1 MARILAVDDERAIL
15 DALARVLGRDG
26 HEVVRAAD
34 PTAVPGM
41 DLSRF
46 DLVLC
51 DVMMPGLDGFE
62 LVRQIRPDFDGP
74 IVFLTARVAEEDA
87 VAAYG
92 LGADDY
98 VRNKPFGAAE
108 LRAKVA
114 AHLRRER
121 RPRSHALSFGEVR
134 IDLGARALAVGGEA
148 VPLTPT
154 EYAICEYLA
163 RHPGQV
169 SEPARRSARRCSA
182 GERRR
187 RRGHIHAGQPRPE
200 ETSEAGA
207 DPIATV
213 WGWGTGGSSED
224 RGARSGML
232 SFVIARYFAYAFAAV
247 ATAWLASFMVLSAAI
262 NAGFVYEA
270 SWGPANAREVAEGL
284 ARDGVCEQQD
294 VPTAYRYLI
303 LNKDG
308 YVLMTDLE
316 GTRLEDATE
325 MARTA
330 LAADPGTVEIEGGGS
345 GLTYAVFSLKGGG
358 ACALVSE
365 YLPQWVSRDLAS
377 LLPNP
382 QNLMLAGAAA
392 GSALALALVARR
404 ASHVISRKMAPLAE
418 AAERVGAGELDFAV
432 GSTNV
437 REVNDVLAAM
447 DAMRT
452 SLAESLEA
460 RWAAERGQRE
470 QVASL
475 AHDLKTPLTVLR
487 ANADFVAE
495 ELEDE
500 KDADLAAA
508 ARDIAG
514 SVERLDGYVRLLI
527 DASRGSDGAE
537 RAPMRPAE
545 LCKQVLAE
553 AAQIARARGVTL
565 DAATPARCRRRAGA
579 PLDRTALAREP
590 PRTSW
595 PTPPSTR
602 ARARGGPC
610 DVAGGHLVIEV
621 AETDRASLLPPSNA
635 AASASS
641 FTDDSSPAPH
651 ATETATTARPPRPPP
666 RPRAP
671 RGLRL
676 AHQQPPRVRW
686 PSPGSLWGPDSGPH
700 TGIPHN
706 QNASG

>member
-1 MARILAVDDERAIL
+1 
-15 DALARVLGRDG
+15 
-26 HEVVRAAD
+26 
-34 PTAVPGM
+34 
-41 DLSRF
+41 
-46 DLVLC
+46 
-51 DVMMPGLDGFE
+51 MP
-62 LVRQIRPDFDGP
+62 
-74 IVFLTARVAEEDA
+74 
-87 VAAYG
+87 
-92 LGADDY
+92 
-98 VRNKPFGAAE
+98 
-108 LRAKVA
+108 
-114 AHLRRER
+114 
-121 RPRSHALSFGEVR
+121 
-134 IDLGARALAVGGEA
+134 
-148 VPLTPT
+148 
-154 EYAICEYLA
+154 
-163 RHPGQV
+163 
-169 SEPARRSARRCSA
+169 
-182 GERRR
+182 
-187 RRGHIHAGQPRPE
+187 
-200 ETSEAGA
+200 
-207 DPIATV
+207 
-213 WGWGTGGSSED
+213 
-224 RGARSGML
+224 L

-284 ARDGVCEQQD
+284 ARDGVCGQQD

-325 MARTA
+325 MARAA

-345 GLTYAVFSLKGGG
+345 GLTYAAFPLKGGG

-365 YLPQWVSRDLAS
+365 YLPQWVSRDLAG

-382 QNLMLAGAAA
+382 QSLMLVGAAA

-404 ASHVISRKMAPLAE
+404 ASRVISRKMAPLAE
-418 AAERVGAGELDFAV
+418 AAGRVGAGELDFAV

-447 DAMRT
+447 DAMRA

-527 DASRGSDGAE
+527 EASRGSGGAE

-545 LCKQVLAE
+545 LCEQVLAE

-565 DAATPARCRRRAGA
+565 DAATGPAVAGAPEA
-579 PLDRTALAREP
+579 PLDRTSPGASRREPRGQRRRARALARGGLLRRRGRTP
-590 PRTSW
+590 RHRGRRRRTGLFSRRPRTRL
-595 PTPPSTR
+595 R
-602 ARARGGPC
+602 APLHRR
-610 DVAGGHLVIEV
+610 
-621 AETDRASLLPPSNA
+621 LLPLLARRRP
-635 AASASS
+635 
-641 FTDDSSPAPH
+641 PLR
-651 ATETATTARPPRPPP
+651 ARPPR
-666 RPRAP
+666 RLRGRERP

-676 AHQQPPRVRW
+676 ARQQPLGRRGGHHRGPPVRGLTTQALTPAW
-686 PSPGSLWGPDSGPH
+686 LATKRFPDNS
-700 TGIPHN
+700 
-706 QNASG
+706 

>member
-1 MARILAVDDERAIL
+1 
-15 DALARVLGRDG
+15 
-26 HEVVRAAD
+26 
-34 PTAVPGM
+34 
-41 DLSRF
+41 
-46 DLVLC
+46 
-51 DVMMPGLDGFE
+51 MP
-62 LVRQIRPDFDGP
+62 
-74 IVFLTARVAEEDA
+74 
-87 VAAYG
+87 
-92 LGADDY
+92 
-98 VRNKPFGAAE
+98 
-108 LRAKVA
+108 
-114 AHLRRER
+114 
-121 RPRSHALSFGEVR
+121 
-134 IDLGARALAVGGEA
+134 
-148 VPLTPT
+148 
-154 EYAICEYLA
+154 
-163 RHPGQV
+163 
-169 SEPARRSARRCSA
+169 
-182 GERRR
+182 
-187 RRGHIHAGQPRPE
+187 
-200 ETSEAGA
+200 
-207 DPIATV
+207 
-213 WGWGTGGSSED
+213 
-224 RGARSGML
+224 L

-247 ATAWLASFMVLSAAI
+247 ATACLASFMALSAAI

-284 ARDGVCEQQD
+284 ARDGVCGQQD

-325 MARTA
+325 MTRAA
-330 LAADPGTVEIEGGGS
+330 LTADPGTVEIEGGGS
-345 GLTYAVFSLKGGG
+345 GLTYAAFPLKGGG

-382 QNLMLAGAAA
+382 QNLMLVGAAA
-392 GSALALALVARR
+392 GSALALVARR
-404 ASHVISRKMAPLAE
+404 ASRVISRKMAPLAE
-418 AAERVGAGELDFAV
+418 AAGRVGAGELDFAV

-447 DAMRT
+447 DAMRA

-545 LCKQVLAE
+545 LCEQVLAE

-565 DAATPARCRRRAGA
+565 DAATGPAVAGAPEA
-579 PLDRTALAREP
+579 PLDRTALARAAANLVVNAAEHARAP
-590 PRTSW
+590 MGAPSRSPTAPRAARW
-595 PTPPSTR
+595 PPSR
-602 ARARGGPC
+602 SPC
-610 DVAGGHLVIEV
+610 A
-621 AETDRASLLPPSNA
+621 
-635 AASASS
+635 
-641 FTDDSSPAPH
+641 
-651 ATETATTARPPRPPP
+651 
-666 RPRAP
+666 
-671 RGLRL
+671 
-676 AHQQPPRVRW
+676 
-686 PSPGSLWGPDSGPH
+686 GPDGSGPH
-700 TGIPHN
+700 TGVPRN
-706 QNASG
+706 QTLPG

>member
-1 MARILAVDDERAIL
+1 
-15 DALARVLGRDG
+15 
-26 HEVVRAAD
+26 
-34 PTAVPGM
+34 
-41 DLSRF
+41 
-46 DLVLC
+46 
-51 DVMMPGLDGFE
+51 MP
-62 LVRQIRPDFDGP
+62 
-74 IVFLTARVAEEDA
+74 
-87 VAAYG
+87 
-92 LGADDY
+92 
-98 VRNKPFGAAE
+98 
-108 LRAKVA
+108 
-114 AHLRRER
+114 
-121 RPRSHALSFGEVR
+121 
-134 IDLGARALAVGGEA
+134 
-148 VPLTPT
+148 
-154 EYAICEYLA
+154 
-163 RHPGQV
+163 
-169 SEPARRSARRCSA
+169 
-182 GERRR
+182 
-187 RRGHIHAGQPRPE
+187 
-200 ETSEAGA
+200 
-207 DPIATV
+207 
-213 WGWGTGGSSED
+213 
-224 RGARSGML
+224 L

-247 ATAWLASFMVLSAAI
+247 ATAWLASFMALSAAI

-284 ARDGVCEQQD
+284 ARDGVCGQQD

-303 LNKDG
+303 LNEDG

-325 MARTA
+325 MTRAA

-345 GLTYAVFSLKGGG
+345 GLTYAAFPLKGGG

-365 YLPQWVSRDLAS
+365 YLPQWVSRDLAG

-382 QNLMLAGAAA
+382 QNFMLVGAAA

-404 ASHVISRKMAPLAE
+404 ASRVISRKMAPLAE
-418 AAERVGAGELDFAV
+418 AAGRVGAGELDFAV

-447 DAMRT
+447 DAMRA

-470 QVASL
+470 QMASL

-527 DASRGSDGAE
+527 EASRGSGGAE

-545 LCKQVLAE
+545 LCEQVLAE

-565 DAATPARCRRRAGA
+565 DAATGPAVAGAPEA
-579 PLDRTALAREP
+579 PLDRTALA

-602 ARARGGPC
+602 ARAWRSP
-610 DVAGGHLVIEV
+610 ATSR
-621 AETDRASLLPPSNA
+621 AATSSSRWPTTDRASLPPPSNA
-635 AASASS
+635 AVSASS
-641 FTDDSSPAPH
+641 QTTPPAPR
-651 ATETATTARPPRPPP
+651 ATEAATTGSASTPPP

-671 RGLRL
+671 TGAPSRSPTVPRAARWLPSRSPCEGLMTQALTL
-676 AHQQPPRVRW
+676 ACLAIKRF
-686 PSPGSLWGPDSGPH
+686 PD
-700 TGIPHN
+700 N
-706 QNASG
+706 NARCRDRPV

>member
-1 MARILAVDDERAIL
+1 
-15 DALARVLGRDG
+15 
-26 HEVVRAAD
+26 
-34 PTAVPGM
+34 
-41 DLSRF
+41 
-46 DLVLC
+46 
-51 DVMMPGLDGFE
+51 MP
-62 LVRQIRPDFDGP
+62 
-74 IVFLTARVAEEDA
+74 
-87 VAAYG
+87 
-92 LGADDY
+92 
-98 VRNKPFGAAE
+98 
-108 LRAKVA
+108 
-114 AHLRRER
+114 
-121 RPRSHALSFGEVR
+121 
-134 IDLGARALAVGGEA
+134 
-148 VPLTPT
+148 
-154 EYAICEYLA
+154 
-163 RHPGQV
+163 
-169 SEPARRSARRCSA
+169 
-182 GERRR
+182 
-187 RRGHIHAGQPRPE
+187 
-200 ETSEAGA
+200 
-207 DPIATV
+207 
-213 WGWGTGGSSED
+213 
-224 RGARSGML
+224 L

-247 ATAWLASFMVLSAAI
+247 ATAWLASFMALSAAI

-284 ARDGVCEQQD
+284 ARDGVCGQQD

-325 MARTA
+325 MARAA

-345 GLTYAVFSLKGGG
+345 GLTYAAFPLKGGG

-365 YLPQWVSRDLAS
+365 YLPQWVSRDLAG

-382 QNLMLAGAAA
+382 QNLMLVGAAA

-404 ASHVISRKMAPLAE
+404 ASRVISRKMAPLAE

-447 DAMRT
+447 DAMRA

-527 DASRGSDGAE
+527 EASRGSGGAE

-545 LCKQVLAE
+545 LCEQVLAE
-553 AAQIARARGVTL
+553 AAQIARARGMTL
-565 DAATPARCRRRAGA
+565 DAATGPAVAGAPEA
-579 PLDRTALAREP
+579 PLDRTSPGASRREPRGQRRRARALARGGLLRRRGRA
-590 PRTSW
+590 PRHRGV
-595 PTPPSTR
+595 PT
-602 ARARGGPC
+602 
-610 DVAGGHLVIEV
+610 
-621 AETDRASLLPPSNA
+621 TDRASLPPPSNA

-641 FTDDSSPAPH
+641 QTTPPAPR
-651 ATETATTARPPRPPP
+651 ATEAATTGSASTSPP

-671 RGLRL
+671 TGAPSRSPT
-676 AHQQPPRVRW
+676 APRAARW
-686 PSPGSLWGPDSGPH
+686 PPSRSPCAGPDDSGPH
-700 TGIPHN
+700 TGVPRN
-706 QNASG
+706 QTLPG

>member
-26 HEVVRAAD
+26 HEVVRAAE
-34 PTAVPGM
+34 PTAIPGM

-87 VAAYG
+87 VAGYG

-98 VRNKPFGAAE
+98 VRKPFGAAE

-134 IDLGARALAVGGEA
+134 IDLGARGRGGM
-148 VPLTPT
+148 P
-154 EYAICEYLA
+154 
-163 RHPGQV
+163 
-169 SEPARRSARRCSA
+169 
-182 GERRR
+182 
-187 RRGHIHAGQPRPE
+187 
-200 ETSEAGA
+200 
-207 DPIATV
+207 
-213 WGWGTGGSSED
+213 
-224 RGARSGML
+224 L

-247 ATAWLASFMVLSAAI
+247 ATAWLASFMALSAAI

-284 ARDGVCEQQD
+284 ARDGVCGQQD

-316 GTRLEDATE
+316 STRLEDATE

-345 GLTYAVFSLKGGG
+345 GLTYAAFPLKGGG

-365 YLPQWVSRDLAS
+365 YLPQWVSRDLAG

-382 QNLMLAGAAA
+382 QNLMLVGAAA

-404 ASHVISRKMAPLAE
+404 ASRVISRKMAPLAE
-418 AAERVGAGELDFAV
+418 AAGRVGAGELDFAV

-447 DAMRT
+447 DAMRA

-514 SVERLDGYVRLLI
+514 GVERLDGYVRLLI
-527 DASRGSDGAE
+527 EASRGFGGAE
-537 RAPMRPAE
+537 RAPVRPAE
-545 LCKQVLAE
+545 LCEQVLAE

-565 DAATPARCRRRAGA
+565 DAATGPAVAGAPEA
-579 PLDRTALAREP
+579 PLDRTTLARAAANLVANAAEH
-590 PRTSW
+590 
-595 PTPPSTR
+595 
-602 ARARGGPC
+602 ARSRVAVSC
-610 DVAGGHLVIEV
+610 DVAGGQLVIEV
-621 AETDRASLLPPSNA
+621 ADDGPGFSPA
-635 AASASS
+635 ALERGCERL
-641 FTDDSSPAPH
+641 FTDDSSRSSRDGGRHYGLGLH
-651 ATETATTARPPRPPP
+651 AASEAASAHGGSVSLANSPSGGAVATIAVP
-666 RPRAP
+666 
-671 RGLRL
+671 LC
-676 AHQQPPRVRW
+676 
-686 PSPGSLWGPDSGPH
+686 
-700 TGIPHN
+700 GI
-706 QNASG
+706 

>member
-26 HEVVRAAD
+26 HEVVRAAE
-34 PTAVPGM
+34 PTEIPGM

-87 VAAYG
+87 VAGYG

-98 VRNKPFGAAE
+98 VRKPFGAAE

-134 IDLGARALAVGGEA
+134 IDLGARGRGGM
-148 VPLTPT
+148 P
-154 EYAICEYLA
+154 
-163 RHPGQV
+163 
-169 SEPARRSARRCSA
+169 
-182 GERRR
+182 
-187 RRGHIHAGQPRPE
+187 
-200 ETSEAGA
+200 
-207 DPIATV
+207 
-213 WGWGTGGSSED
+213 
-224 RGARSGML
+224 L

-247 ATAWLASFMVLSAAI
+247 ATAWLASFMALSAAI

-284 ARDGVCEQQD
+284 ARDGVCGQQD

-308 YVLMTDLE
+308 YVLMTDLK
-316 GTRLEDATE
+316 GTRLEGAAE
-325 MARTA
+325 MARAA
-330 LAADPGTVEIEGGGS
+330 LAADPGTAEIEGGGS
-345 GLTYAVFSLKGGG
+345 GLTYAAFPLEGGG

-365 YLPQWVSRDLAS
+365 YLPQWVSRDLAG

-382 QNLMLAGAAA
+382 QNLMLAGAAG

-404 ASHVISRKMAPLAE
+404 ASRVISRKMAPLAE
-418 AAERVGAGELDFAV
+418 AAGRVGAGELDFAV

-447 DAMRT
+447 DAMRA

-514 SVERLDGYVRLLI
+514 GVERLDGYVRLLI
-527 DASRGSDGAE
+527 EASRGFGGAE
-537 RAPMRPAE
+537 RAPVRPAE
-545 LCKQVLAE
+545 LCEQVLAE

-565 DAATPARCRRRAGA
+565 DAATGPAVAGAPEA
-579 PLDRTALAREP
+579 PLDRTTLARAAANLVANAAEH
-590 PRTSW
+590 
-595 PTPPSTR
+595 
-602 ARARGGPC
+602 ARSRVAVSC

-621 AETDRASLLPPSNA
+621 SDDGPGFSPA
-635 AASASS
+635 ALERGCERL
-641 FTDDSSPAPH
+641 FTDDSSRSSRDGGRHYGLGLH
-651 ATETATTARPPRPPP
+651 AASEAASAHGGSVSLANSPSGGAVATIAVP
-666 RPRAP
+666 
-671 RGLRL
+671 LC
-676 AHQQPPRVRW
+676 
-686 PSPGSLWGPDSGPH
+686 
-700 TGIPHN
+700 GI
-706 QNASG
+706 

>member
-87 VAAYG
+87 VAGYG

-98 VRNKPFGAAE
+98 VRKPFGAAE

-134 IDLGARALAVGGEA
+134 IDLGARGLAVGGEA

-169 SEPARRSARRCSA
+169 MSRAQIREAVLGWESDADDAAISMQVSRARRKL
-182 GERRR
+182 
-187 RRGHIHAGQPRPE
+187 
-200 ETSEAGA
+200 SEAGA

-213 WGWGTGGSSED
+213 WGDGVQVAALRT
-224 RGARSGML
+224 GARGRGGMPL

-247 ATAWLASFMVLSAAI
+247 ATAWLASFMALSAAI

-284 ARDGVCEQQD
+284 ARDGVCGQQD

-303 LNKDG
+303 LNEDG

-325 MARTA
+325 MTRAA

-345 GLTYAVFSLKGGG
+345 GLTYAAFPLKGGG

-365 YLPQWVSRDLAS
+365 YLPQWVSRDLAG

-382 QNLMLAGAAA
+382 QNFMLVGAAA

-404 ASHVISRKMAPLAE
+404 ASRVISRKMAPLAE
-418 AAERVGAGELDFAV
+418 AAGRVGAGELDFAV

-447 DAMRT
+447 DAMRA

-470 QVASL
+470 QMASL

-527 DASRGSDGAE
+527 EASRGSGGAE

-545 LCKQVLAE
+545 LCEQVLAE

-565 DAATPARCRRRAGA
+565 DAATGPAVVGAPEA
-579 PLDRTALAREP
+579 PLDRTTLARAAANLVANAAEH
-590 PRTSW
+590 
-595 PTPPSTR
+595 
-602 ARARGGPC
+602 ARSRVAVSC
-610 DVAGGHLVIEV
+610 DVEGGHLVIEV
-621 AETDRASLLPPSNA
+621 ADDGPGFSPA
-635 AASASS
+635 ALERGCERL
-641 FTDDSSPAPH
+641 FTDDSSRSSRDGGRHYGLGLH
-651 ATETATTARPPRPPP
+651 AASEAASAHGGSVSLANSPSGGAVTTIAVP
-666 RPRAP
+666 
-671 RGLRL
+671 L
-676 AHQQPPRVRW
+676 
-686 PSPGSLWGPDSGPH
+686 
-700 TGIPHN
+700 
-706 QNASG
+706 

>member
-26 HEVVRAAD
+26 HEVVKAAD

-98 VRNKPFGAAE
+98 VRKPFGAAE

-121 RPRSHALSFGEVR
+121 RPRSHALSFGKVR
-134 IDLGARALAVGGEA
+134 IDLGARADTRGG
-148 VPLTPT
+148 
-154 EYAICEYLA
+154 A
-163 RHPGQV
+163 RL
-169 SEPARRSARRCSA
+169 

-200 ETSEAGA
+200 ETLRGRRR
-207 DPIATV
+207 P
-213 WGWGTGGSSED
+213 D
-224 RGARSGML
+224 RDRLGDGVQVAALRTGARGRGGMPL

-247 ATAWLASFMVLSAAI
+247 ATAWLASFMALSAAI
-262 NAGFVYEA
+262 SAGFVYEA

-284 ARDGVCEQQD
+284 ARDGVCGQQD

-325 MARTA
+325 MARAA

-345 GLTYAVFSLKGGG
+345 GLTYAAFPLKGGG

-382 QNLMLAGAAA
+382 QNLMLVGAAA

-404 ASHVISRKMAPLAE
+404 ASRVISRKMAPLAE
-418 AAERVGAGELDFAV
+418 AAGRVGAGELDFAV

-527 DASRGSDGAE
+527 EASRGSDGAE

-545 LCKQVLAE
+545 LCEQVLAE

-565 DAATPARCRRRAGA
+565 DAATGPAVAGAPEA
-579 PLDRTALAREP
+579 PLDRTTLARAAANLVANAAEH
-590 PRTSW
+590 
-595 PTPPSTR
+595 
-602 ARARGGPC
+602 ARSRVMVSC
-610 DVAGGHLVIEV
+610 DVAGGYLVIEV
-621 AETDRASLLPPSNA
+621 SDDGPGFSPA
-635 AASASS
+635 ALERGCERL
-641 FTDDSSPAPH
+641 FTDDSSRSSRDGGRHYGLGLH
-651 ATETATTARPPRPPP
+651 AASEAASAHGGSVSLANSPSGGAVATIAVPLCG
-666 RPRAP
+666 A
-671 RGLRL
+671 
-676 AHQQPPRVRW
+676 
-686 PSPGSLWGPDSGPH
+686 
-700 TGIPHN
+700 
-706 QNASG
+706 